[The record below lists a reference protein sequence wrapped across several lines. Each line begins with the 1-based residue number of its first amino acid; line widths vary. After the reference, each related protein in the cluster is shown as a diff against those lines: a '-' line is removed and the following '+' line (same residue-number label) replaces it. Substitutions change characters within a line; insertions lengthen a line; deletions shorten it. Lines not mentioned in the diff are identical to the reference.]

1 MGRNNEPLSEHGSDD
16 PERGL
21 KRERGIGVFDHMDY
35 NHAIFSFY
43 LMACSH
49 WHTGVVLI
57 VRSSKLAEESSP
69 SP

>member
-1 MGRNNEPLSEHGSDD
+1 MKTYGIEFIGRNNEPLSEHGSDD

-35 NHAIFSFY
+35 NRSILSFY

-49 WHTGVVLI
+49 WQHWRGI
-57 VRSSKLAEESSP
+57 
-69 SP
+69 